1 MKLFLLV
8 VLGLFLL
15 VVAVIYFGQGSL
27 IYYPRRY
34 SEASPAL
41 KKVESVHYL
50 SGGKKQWAYLF
61 GRKEEEPPSRVW
73 WVFSGN
79 GSVAL
84 DWVGIVEMADPDAD
98 QVFVLFDYPGYGFNL
113 GRPHPKT
120 IRQSVDD
127 ALPVIGKKLGLSTD
141 DLLAR
146 SGTVGHSLGA
156 AVALDT
162 ASRLGVTEVVAISP
176 FTSMRA
182 MADRSFGGLLTPLLS
197 HHYDNETSVD
207 LLLKSDPEATI
218 TIFHG
223 EKDTLIPDEMSRS
236 LVARDADGKVVKF
249 RAVTDAGHND
259 IVGKIAPELI
269 AIFEKAD

>member
-8 VLGLFLL
+8 VLGLLLL
-15 VVAVIYFGQGSL
+15 VAAVIYFGQGSL

-34 SEASPAL
+34 SEVSPAL

-50 SGGKKQWAYLF
+50 SGGAKQWAYLF
-61 GRKEEEPPSRVW
+61 GWEEGKPPSRVW

-84 DWVGIVEMADPDAD
+84 DWVGIVEMTEPDAD
-98 QVFVLFDYPGYGFNL
+98 HVFVLFDYPGYGFNL

-127 ALPVIGKKLGLSTD
+127 ALSVIGKKLGLPTD
-141 DLLAR
+141 ELLAR

-162 ASRLGVTEVVAISP
+162 ASRHRLAEAVAISP
-176 FTSMRA
+176 FTTMKA
-182 MADRSFGGLLTPLLS
+182 MADRSFSGLLTPLLN
-197 HHYDNETSVD
+197 HHYDNETSID
-207 LLLKSDPEATI
+207 LLLKSNPLATV

-223 EKDTLIPDEMSRS
+223 EQDSLIPDEMSRS
-236 LVARDADGKVVKF
+236 LVARDVEGKVVKF
-249 RAVTDAGHND
+249 RPVPDAGHND

-269 AIFEKAD
+269 EIFER